1 MASPTLRSGA
11 LLAGLVLLFFLQDWR
26 ATLIAGV
33 SCSFHPGYFVIA
45 YFFKM
50 TLNTISLGGLALGV
64 GMLVDNTVVVIDN
77 IFRKLENPDLNPAE
91 AALEGT
97 NEMRLAL
104 LASTLTTVCVFF
116 PVIYLSGR
124 TGIVFKELAYMVIF
138 SLLCSYVVAVTLV
151 PMLSAKYLQPNGHRH
166 LEQKESYLLTMQK
179 RWERSYRNLLA
190 WCLEHKTLVVL
201 GCLLLLASTLLLWP
215 LIGTELVPVTDEGL
229 ITISCTSTWN
239 KSGGNR
245 LTSTKV

>member
-1 MASPTLRSGA
+1 MAVANEVYAILTALEKKYPELNLRVLNDSSNFIRESVSGVA
-11 LLAGLVLLFFLQDWR
+11 NAALWGGLLAGLVLLFFLQDWR

-33 SCSFHPGYFVIA
+33 VMPVSILATLVIA

-77 IFRKLENPDLNPAE
+77 IFRKLEDPALTPAE

-97 NEMRLAL
+97 KEMQLAL

-151 PMLSAKYLQPNGHRH
+151 PMLSAKYLQPNGDHPP
-166 LEQKESYLLTMQK
+166 EEEKANYLLAMQK
-179 RWERSYRNLLA
+179 RWERSYR
-190 WCLEHKTLVVL
+190 K
-201 GCLLLLASTLLLWP
+201 P
-215 LIGTELVPVTDEGL
+215 RLVP
-229 ITISCTSTWN
+229 WA
-239 KSGGNR
+239 
-245 LTSTKV
+245 